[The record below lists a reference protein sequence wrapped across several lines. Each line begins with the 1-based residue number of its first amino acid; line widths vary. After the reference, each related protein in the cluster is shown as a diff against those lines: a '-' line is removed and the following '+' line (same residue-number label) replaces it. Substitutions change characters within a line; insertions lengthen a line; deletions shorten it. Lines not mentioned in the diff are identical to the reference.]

1 MKKFFFSFKIFA
13 VITLMVLGC
22 IGCGQNTS
30 ESMDLAVVY
39 GSRSNEPNIPITTA
53 PTVKMQFLRLAMP
66 MEKSVS
72 CDAMEFL
79 KLYTRQQYLIR
90 KSKGFPKVRRNLLL
104 MDILISCWRN

>member
-1 MKKFFFSFKIFA
+1 MKKYFFSFKLFA

-53 PTVKMQFLRLAMP
+53 PTVKNAIFKTCYAYG
-66 MEKSVS
+66 KVS
-72 CDAMEFL
+72 F
-79 KLYTRQQYLIR
+79 
-90 KSKGFPKVRRNLLL
+90 VRYQ
-104 MDILISCWRN
+104 MISILFQ